1 MQGEQTSDGAGKM
14 PLRQMPGPR
23 FPRSSPFSFSAS
35 LMLRRASRTP
45 RAPSPQTVGRD
56 RSSPAVSQEANE
68 VVNAVKAC
76 VHFLPTRPGG
86 AQSWPLIALYPLFF
100 PGAHSVLALP

>member
-35 LMLRRASRTP
+35 LMLRRASRTL
-45 RAPSPQTVGRD
+45 RAPSLHGGED

-76 VHFLPTRPGG
+76 VHLLPTWPGG

-100 PGAHSVLALP
+100 RGAHSVLALP